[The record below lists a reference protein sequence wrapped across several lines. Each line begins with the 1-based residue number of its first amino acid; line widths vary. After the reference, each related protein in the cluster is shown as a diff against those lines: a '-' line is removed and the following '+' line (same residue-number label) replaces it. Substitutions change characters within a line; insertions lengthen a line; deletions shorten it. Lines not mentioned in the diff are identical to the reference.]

1 MSEHDGRAAD
11 GDGQF
16 SRRRLLATAGTAAAA
31 GLAGC
36 SGGDG
41 GGGGDSDGGD
51 DGSGGDGDDGPSS
64 TGADVVLVEDEFVA
78 NDPGAA
84 RPTYVDATVEN
95 QGSERSGMIGVTVTW
110 LDGSGESIG
119 EDLRRLPTL
128 DAGGT
133 WIPHVDPI
141 DASDDAVEDYEA
153 SLDYVAAPAAAPTD
167 ATVTESQLD
176 VDATTASVT
185 GRVENGGD
193 DELSFVEVQ
202 TLLYDDQ
209 DRVLTGNW
217 DGASDLPA
225 GQFWEFELR
234 IWARERAEQSAVN
247 HETFLASDSQSGE
260 L

>member
-1 MSEHDGRAAD
+1 MSNRDGRA
-11 GDGQF
+11 GGRDGQC
-16 SRRRLLATAGTAAAA
+16 SRRYLLSTAATAAAA

-36 SGGDG
+36 SGGDRG
-41 GGGGDSDGGD
+41 SGGDG
-51 DGSGGDGDDGPSS
+51 DGSGGDGSDGPSS

-84 RPTYVDATVEN
+84 RQTYVDATVEN
-95 QGSERSGMIGVTVTW
+95 RGDERCGTIGLTVTW
-110 LDGSGESIG
+110 LDGSGDVLG

-128 DAGGT
+128 GAGET
-133 WIPHVDPI
+133 WIPHVDPV

-209 DRVLTGNW
+209 GRVLTGNW

-234 IWARERAEQSAVN
+234 IWARERAEQSAVD

>member
-1 MSEHDGRAAD
+1 MSDRDGRA
-11 GDGQF
+11 GGRDGQC
-16 SRRRLLATAGTAAAA
+16 SRRYLLSTAATAAVA

-41 GGGGDSDGGD
+41 GAGGDGGD
-51 DGSGGDGDDGPSS
+51 DGSNDDGDSGPSS

-78 NDPGAA
+78 NDAGAA

-95 QGSERSGMIGVTVTW
+95 RGDERSGMIGLTVTW
-110 LDGSGESIG
+110 LDGSGDAVG

-128 DAGGT
+128 DAGET
-133 WIPHVDPI
+133 WIPHVDPV

-167 ATVTESQLD
+167 TTVTESQLA

-185 GRVENGGD
+185 GRVENGD

-209 DRVLTGNW
+209 GRVLTGNW